1 MKMLL
6 VPAEGCDR
14 ATEEMWCCLSVRVSD
29 LRRLAAMGMEIPLVS
44 YDFFSEFYSAQIFVF
59 PRDRGGRSL
68 LLIAIFNAHSAYHF
82 SFCIGCRAIPSNG
95 RFVLPGLGS
104 RRLLNHS
111 CLSPQP
117 LPEEFH
123 LAEQVN

>member
-29 LRRLAAMGMEIPLVS
+29 LRRLVAMGMEIPLVS

-68 LLIAIFNAHSAYHF
+68 LLIAIFNALSAYHF
-82 SFCIGCRAIPSNG
+82 YRLSRNTQQRAFRVTRFRQSAPTKSFPPLAPTTSRGVPS
-95 RFVLPGLGS
+95 R
-104 RRLLNHS
+104 
-111 CLSPQP
+111 
-117 LPEEFH
+117 
-123 LAEQVN
+123 